1 MTDPASF
8 IEDSAECTR
17 FNGLMIRDYLVIFP
31 VLLSG
36 NADIGSLLPIHYV
49 PEHLEGFHQFRSVN
63 VTGLFHRAKT
73 SSHTKYRRTH
83 RDFPRRMKNLRTQK
97 RPMRVGA

>member
-1 MTDPASF
+1 
-8 IEDSAECTR
+8 
-17 FNGLMIRDYLVIFP
+17 MIRDYLVIFP

-36 NADIGSLLPIHYV
+36 NADMGSFLLIHYA

-73 SSHTKYRRTH
+73 SSRTK
-83 RDFPRRMKNLRTQK
+83 
-97 RPMRVGA
+97 